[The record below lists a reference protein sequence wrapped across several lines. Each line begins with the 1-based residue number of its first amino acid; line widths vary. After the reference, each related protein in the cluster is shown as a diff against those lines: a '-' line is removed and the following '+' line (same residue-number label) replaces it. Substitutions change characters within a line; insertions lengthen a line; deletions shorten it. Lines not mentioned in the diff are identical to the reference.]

1 MHMLEAIRSTGLEK
15 STRFYQASTS
25 ELYGKVC
32 RIHSIDMLAWLG
44 SLRELPRSGSVA
56 GLPHGCCLL
65 IPCIPAL
72 VHALTGPTSG
82 FRQP

>member
-32 RIHSIDMLAWLG
+32 RIHSIDMLAWLR
-44 SLRELPRSGSVA
+44 SLRELPRSCSVA
-56 GLPHGCCLL
+56 G
-65 IPCIPAL
+65 
-72 VHALTGPTSG
+72 
-82 FRQP
+82 